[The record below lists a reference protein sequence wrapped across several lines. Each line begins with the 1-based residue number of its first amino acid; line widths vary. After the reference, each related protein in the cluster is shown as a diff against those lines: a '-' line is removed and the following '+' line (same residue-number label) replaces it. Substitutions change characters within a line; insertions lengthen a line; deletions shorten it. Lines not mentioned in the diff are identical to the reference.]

1 MATDDI
7 PDELLRQA
15 RMIALDLPEATE
27 IETWGHPTFRVRN
40 KIFAG
45 IGASD
50 GQGSTSFASTEL
62 ESLGDVVITMTM
74 KAAPGEQES
83 LLASGLP
90 FFRPKYVGSRGWIGI
105 IVDDETD
112 WAEVEELVMDSYCA
126 IAPKTLAKQLTSP
139 D

>member
-1 MATDDI
+1 MATEDV
-7 PDELLRQA
+7 PQHLLDQA
-15 RMIALDLPEATE
+15 RAIALDLPEATE

-50 GQGSTSFASTEL
+50 GTGSTAFTPDEM
-62 ESLGDVVITMTM
+62 GPRIFTMTM

-83 LLASGLP
+83 LLAAGLP
-90 FFRPKYVGSRGWIGI
+90 FFKPKYVGSRGWIGI

-112 WAEVEELVMDSYCA
+112 WAEVEELVIDSYCA
-126 IAPKTLAKQLTSP
+126 IAPKTLARQISP
-139 D
+139 S

>member
-7 PDELLRQA
+7 PVHLLAQA
-15 RMIALDLPEATE
+15 RAIALELPEATE
-27 IETWGHPTFRVRN
+27 VETWGHPTFRVRN

-50 GQGSTSFASTEL
+50 GQGSTSFSPDEIG
-62 ESLGDVVITMTM
+62 ERVITMTM

-83 LLASGLP
+83 LLASGPP
-90 FFRPKYVGSRGWIGI
+90 FFRPKYVGQRGWIGI

-112 WAEVEELVMDSYCA
+112 WAEVEELVLDSYCA
-126 IAPKTLAKQLTSP
+126 IAPKTLAKRLIVE
-139 D
+139 